1 MKKVTLN
8 KDDMKKYRS
17 LRNFSFLSKILE
29 EDVASRLNS
38 HINSSHIS
46 NYYQS
51 AHRKFHS
58 TVNALL
64 KIHNDILSSMED
76 GTVTAM
82 TLFHLSAAFDT
93 TDHIIQS
100 INQTNKLLQ
109 RQYPRRSEAQWRHSQ
124 ISVQQQSPGNSSVT
138 STGHE
143 Q

>member
-1 MKKVTLN
+1 
-8 KDDMKKYRS
+8 
-17 LRNFSFLSKILE
+17 
-29 EDVASRLNS
+29 
-38 HINSSHIS
+38 
-46 NYYQS
+46 
-51 AHRKFHS
+51 
-58 TVNALL
+58 
-64 KIHNDILSSMED
+64 MED

-100 INQTNKLLQ
+100 INQTNKLLH

-143 Q
+143 QWRYPKGERPMNYMEYNSTTDKRLSLFDLSEREGIDAASMERR